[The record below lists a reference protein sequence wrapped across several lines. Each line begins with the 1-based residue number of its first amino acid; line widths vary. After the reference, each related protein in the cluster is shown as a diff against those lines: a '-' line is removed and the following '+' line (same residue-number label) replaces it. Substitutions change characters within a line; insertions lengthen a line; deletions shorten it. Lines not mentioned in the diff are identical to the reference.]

1 MAALKKTLIMIKP
14 AFAVLEM
21 NQQGEAL
28 APWVKAGDLFQNFLD
43 TQLPFLYI
51 QAALMRLLIH
61 SLINLDYDV
70 HPRFRFLKLT
80 KALGAMPTPHS
91 QYGCGFPRRMKRLT
105 PKQPEFFGWT
115 ARKLDMDRK
124 DTPINQGFLEN
135 FTLNCMKGMG
145 QSRISSWIFNADI
158 KIAGTP

>member
-21 NQQGEAL
+21 NQQGKAL

-91 QYGCGFPRRMKRLT
+91 LWMRFSETHEEIDPKATRVFWMDCAKVGYG
-105 PKQPEFFGWT
+105 
-115 ARKLDMDRK
+115 
-124 DTPINQGFLEN
+124 
-135 FTLNCMKGMG
+135 
-145 QSRISSWIFNADI
+145 S
-158 KIAGTP
+158 

>member
-51 QAALMRLLIH
+51 YPGV
-61 SLINLDYDV
+61 SFPSCLDKAK
-70 HPRFRFLKLT
+70 HRFRSNKL
-80 KALGAMPTPHS
+80 ASGPAAAIVL
-91 QYGCGFPRRMKRLT
+91 
-105 PKQPEFFGWT
+105 W
-115 ARKLDMDRK
+115 
-124 DTPINQGFLEN
+124 
-135 FTLNCMKGMG
+135 
-145 QSRISSWIFNADI
+145 
-158 KIAGTP
+158 